1 MQPEDSEEA
10 GPSPGPEV
18 DPDSKSK
25 PRMVMYIYSPLLV
38 IASGPQV
45 WAHQHRASSSDR
57 DWFKGGLCPELY
69 QTDWMERL

>member
-45 WAHQHRASSSDR
+45 
-57 DWFKGGLCPELY
+57 
-69 QTDWMERL
+69 